1 MLGGQVNRIISIIID
16 NNSNNNYS
24 TELFS
29 APISQVGAEESVH
42 INCSVLASREST
54 QFLRGRLR
62 DHEIVSVK
70 ARVRSD
76 GITYWNLPA
85 ISNI

>member
-1 MLGGQVNRIISIIID
+1 MNIIID

-42 INCSVLASREST
+42 INCGLHRRT
-54 QFLRGRLR
+54 GNFFRGGG
-62 DHEIVSVK
+62 VN
-70 ARVRSD
+70 
-76 GITYWNLPA
+76 NLPKK
-85 ISNI
+85 ISQFAQIFTKESEERRAVLQQHRPFWHMKVA

>member
-1 MLGGQVNRIISIIID
+1 MNIIID

-42 INCSVLASREST
+42 INCGLNRRT
-54 QFLRGRLR
+54 GNFFQGGGGW
-62 DHEIVSVK
+62 VK
-70 ARVRSD
+70 
-76 GITYWNLPA
+76 NLPKK
-85 ISNI
+85 ISQFAQIFTKESERKEGRITTT